1 MPILEIKSS
10 DRICVA
16 GLTGMG
22 KTTLTKYLGHLAEP
36 NILIMDPLR
45 QYDGFPDKCR
55 YFPPSFSPA
64 EMEAKAKWMCSI
76 SNMTLLVEEA
86 EQFMPQKRP
95 LGEYTQQLVDMGRN
109 WGAGV
114 WGSTRR
120 IQKLNKDFFDICQ
133 HLFFYRC
140 GLTSREY
147 IGNMIGKEYI
157 VPVQQP
163 LYNKTGYTITTL
175 PPYHCFHFN
184 LAQETAEVITLET
197 GARPHIKFLARSHA
211 PKVKKQEYIG

>member
-22 KTTLTKYLGHLAEP
+22 KTTLTRYLASLAAP
-36 NILIMDPLR
+36 NILVMDPLH
-45 QYDGFPDKCR
+45 QYDGLPEKCR
-55 YFPPSFSPA
+55 YFPARFTPA
-64 EMEAKAKWMCSI
+64 EMEVKAKWMCSV

-95 LGEYTQQLVDMGRN
+95 LGDHTKQLIDMGRN

-120 IQKLNKDFFDICQ
+120 IQNLNKDFFDICD

-140 GLTSREY
+140 GLTSRAY
-147 IGNMIGKEYI
+147 IAKMIGSEYI
-157 VPVQQP
+157 VPAEKP

-175 PPYHCFHFN
+175 PPYHCLHFN
-184 LAQETAEVITLET
+184 LKDETAEVITLET
-197 GARPHIKFLARSHA
+197 GARPHIKFLSRAKA
-211 PKVKKQEYIG
+211 PKPKKYIA